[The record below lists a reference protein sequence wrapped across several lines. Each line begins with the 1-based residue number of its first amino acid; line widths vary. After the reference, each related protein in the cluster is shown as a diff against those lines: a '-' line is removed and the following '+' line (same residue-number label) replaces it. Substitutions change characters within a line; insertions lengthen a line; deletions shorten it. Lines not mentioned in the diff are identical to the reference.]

1 MLDLISITKARNDFS
16 ELVSQASLGGK
27 RFIILRDS
35 LPQAVLIPWQFY
47 QGQETKWQEEVEVLL
62 DKGKVF
68 FKNWL
73 KTQKKPMPKNE
84 KQVYSLINQM
94 ANRD

>member
-16 ELVSQASLGGK
+16 ELVSQASSGEK
-27 RFIILRDS
+27 SFVILRDS

-47 QGQETKWQEEVEVLL
+47 QRQETKWQEEVEDLL
-62 DKGKVF
+62 GKGKIL
-68 FKNWL
+68 FKSWL

-84 KQVYSLINQM
+84 KQAYSLINQV